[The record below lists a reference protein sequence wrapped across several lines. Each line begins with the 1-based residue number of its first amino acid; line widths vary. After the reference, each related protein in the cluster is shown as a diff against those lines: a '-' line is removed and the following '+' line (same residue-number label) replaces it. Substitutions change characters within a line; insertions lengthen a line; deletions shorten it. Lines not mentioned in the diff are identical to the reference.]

1 MQSNDV
7 TLPIIFMAVLS
18 VVHTLPSPGSESLVA
33 VCRGDGTYPV
43 TKLTDVFGRVTFIN
57 QNNEK
62 IEIPRWCDLEE
73 DLDGNNALVSRTLIA
88 DRSGV

>member
-1 MQSNDV
+1 MQNNDV
-7 TLPIIFMAVLS
+7 ILPIIFMAVLS
-18 VVHTLPSPGSESLVA
+18 VAYALPSPGSESMVA

-62 IEIPRWCDLEE
+62 INIPTWCDLEE
-73 DLDGNNALVSRTLIA
+73 DVNGNNALVLGAVA
-88 DRSGV
+88 DNGSGV